1 VEQKDMIELV
11 QQFEVLSI
19 LLDRAGPELV
29 YEDHGLGTPLAPIP
43 DTGEFDKS
51 LGPPSPVDEKFVI
64 CVQVDRNDCR
74 SVPQTQTLAKT
85 ADESIEV
92 ALDSKLVMWRQD
104 GS

>member
-19 LLDRAGPELV
+19 SLDRAGPELV

-51 LGPPSPVDEKFVI
+51 LGL
-64 CVQVDRNDCR
+64 QA
-74 SVPQTQTLAKT
+74 Q
-85 ADESIEV
+85 
-92 ALDSKLVMWRQD
+92 
-104 GS
+104 